1 MTGQYVKVCALS
13 DMKEG
18 DIMTV
23 EVNGRPIV
31 LVRYEGT
38 IYALDDLC
46 THDGGSLGDGG
57 AIGAEI
63 VCPRHGARFDIKTGA
78 ATRMPAVFG
87 IQTYDVKVEGNV
99 VYVGIEA

>member
-1 MTGQYVKVCALS
+1 MTGQYVRVCAVS

-18 DIMTV
+18 DIRTV
-23 EVNGRPIV
+23 EVNSRSIV
-31 LVRYEGT
+31 LVRYENA

-57 AIGAEI
+57 AIGSEI

-87 IQTYDVKVEGNV
+87 IRTHDVRVENDD
-99 VYVGIEA
+99 VYVGLEE

>member
-1 MTGQYVKVCALS
+1 MTGQYVRVCALS

-18 DIMTV
+18 AVKTV

-57 AIGAEI
+57 AVGGEI

-78 ATRMPAVFG
+78 ATGMPAVFG
-87 IQTYDVKVEGNV
+87 IKTYDVRVEGNDI
-99 VYVGIEA
+99 YVGIEE

>member
-1 MTGQYVKVCALS
+1 MTGQYVRVCALS

-18 DIMTV
+18 EVRTV
-23 EVNGRPIV
+23 EINDRPIV
-31 LVRYEGT
+31 LVRYEGV

-57 AIGAEI
+57 AIGGEI

-78 ATRMPAVFG
+78 ATRMPAVYG
-87 IQTYDVKVEGNV
+87 IQTYDVKIEGNDV
-99 VYVGIEA
+99 FVGLEE

>member
-1 MTGQYVKVCALS
+1 MTGQYVRVCAVS

-18 DIMTV
+18 DIRTV
-23 EVNGRPIV
+23 EINGRPIV
-31 LVRYEGT
+31 LVGYDGA

-46 THDGGSLGDGG
+46 THDGGSLRDGG

-87 IQTYDVKVEGNV
+87 ISTYDVKVEGDD
-99 VYVGIEA
+99 VYVGIEE

>member
-1 MTGQYVKVCALS
+1 MTGQYVRVCAVS

-18 DIMTV
+18 DIRTV
-23 EVNGRPIV
+23 EINGGPIV

-57 AIGAEI
+57 AVGGEI

-78 ATRMPAVFG
+78 ATRMPAVMG
-87 IQTYDVKVEGNV
+87 VQTHDVRVEDDY

>member
-1 MTGQYVKVCALS
+1 MTGQYVRVCAVS

-18 DIMTV
+18 DVRTV
-23 EVNGRPIV
+23 EINGRPIV
-31 LVRYEGT
+31 LVGYDGA

-46 THDGGSLGDGG
+46 THDGGSLRDGG

-87 IQTYDVKVEGNV
+87 IKTYDVKVEGDD
-99 VYVGIEA
+99 VYVEIEE

>member
-1 MTGQYVKVCALS
+1 
-13 DMKEG
+13 MKEG
-18 DIMTV
+18 DVRTV

-31 LVRYEGT
+31 LVRYDGT

-57 AIGAEI
+57 AIGGEI
-63 VCPRHGARFDIKTGA
+63 VCPRHGARFDIRTGA
-78 ATRMPAVFG
+78 ATRTPAAFG
-87 IQTYDVKVEGNV
+87 IKTYDVIIEGDD